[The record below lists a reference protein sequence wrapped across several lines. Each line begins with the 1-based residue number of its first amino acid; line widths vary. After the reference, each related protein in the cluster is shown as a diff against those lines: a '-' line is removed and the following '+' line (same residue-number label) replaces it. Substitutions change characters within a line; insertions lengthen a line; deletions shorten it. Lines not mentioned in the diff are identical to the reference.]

1 MRLSLKNMGGDV
13 IVFEASDFLL
23 KKGENKLILECRDI
37 MYGEFSLLSFE
48 IIVEGVT
55 FVKEFPENQDEFIVV
70 PEIYCKE
77 STKVL
82 VKQAHNLNLGEYALE
97 LTSVQSDALESLQVE
112 VEVQKNIGN
121 MKNLPVS
128 FSMDEIQA
136 RKRYNTPFENVRLEY
151 YLLDQIT
158 AFDLIIKTSFTKKM
172 IKAPLVRPRRSA
184 FNVIYN
190 CLFQWKT
197 FLKKIYFSSNF
208 F

>member
-1 MRLSLKNMGGDV
+1 M

-48 IIVEGVT
+48 IIVEGIT

-112 VEVQKNIGN
+112 VEVQKI
-121 MKNLPVS
+121 
-128 FSMDEIQA
+128 
-136 RKRYNTPFENVRLEY
+136 LE
-151 YLLDQIT
+151 T
-158 AFDLIIKTSFTKKM
+158 
-172 IKAPLVRPRRSA
+172 
-184 FNVIYN
+184 
-190 CLFQWKT
+190 
-197 FLKKIYFSSNF
+197 
-208 F
+208 